1 VEEELGRFQIVQL
14 NTTGKEEDEEEEGK
28 VDIYLS
34 LFYTLDIYI
43 FLSFISFS
51 FFFSFLVRSSRLV
64 TVGAALWSCLDD
76 DYHLAACWASW
87 LS

>member
-1 VEEELGRFQIVQL
+1 VEEELGRFQLVQL

-43 FLSFISFS
+43 FLSFISFPFFFLVSCS
-51 FFFSFLVRSSRLV
+51 FFSSCDGGGRAVELP
-64 TVGAALWSCLDD
+64 G
-76 DYHLAACWASW
+76 
-87 LS
+87 

>member
-1 VEEELGRFQIVQL
+1 VEEELGRFQLVQL

-43 FLSFISFS
+43 FLSFISFPFFFFF
-51 FFFSFLVRSSRLV
+51 FFFSCSFFSSCDGGGRAVELP
-64 TVGAALWSCLDD
+64 G
-76 DYHLAACWASW
+76 
-87 LS
+87 